1 MNKREKNQWTHV
13 GTIFAFNLLFSPILL
28 AGTAPNTISAAGI
41 RASLTSVNAKVEN
54 KFIQKKTRPTSTHD
68 LKDYES
74 EPIIFGTF
82 QRQKTDVSANINGY
96 HIKSGGVGYLLD
108 YNFKTALDLFEIGGG
123 ATYAESHTNIA
134 TSDTLN
140 SDYGQILGYAN
151 LVENGYFLGLFL
163 SGTESWSK
171 SKRAISGTT
180 LQALSRFKGAAFFSK
195 VRIGHMSRQSDW
207 QLIPEASL
215 YYVHFHESGRNETGA
230 DISNLSVSSSAAD
243 GVKAGIGGRVMYI
256 QPAVTTEI
264 RAFYL
269 RDLKNPLLNP
279 SFTFS
284 ASGAPFASSAQ
295 NNKKNNLNLGASLK
309 YFVRPD
315 LSITGVYDFL
325 VKQQGYTENNA
336 SLLMCWNF

>member
-1 MNKREKNQWTHV
+1 
-13 GTIFAFNLLFSPILL
+13 
-28 AGTAPNTISAAGI
+28 
-41 RASLTSVNAKVEN
+41 
-54 KFIQKKTRPTSTHD
+54 
-68 LKDYES
+68 
-74 EPIIFGTF
+74 
-82 QRQKTDVSANINGY
+82 
-96 HIKSGGVGYLLD
+96 
-108 YNFKTALDLFEIGGG
+108 
-123 ATYAESHTNIA
+123 
-134 TSDTLN
+134 
-140 SDYGQILGYAN
+140 
-151 LVENGYFLGLFL
+151 
-163 SGTESWSK
+163 
-171 SKRAISGTT
+171 
-180 LQALSRFKGAAFFSK
+180 
-195 VRIGHMSRQSDW
+195 
-207 QLIPEASL
+207 
-215 YYVHFHESGRNETGA
+215 
-230 DISNLSVSSSAAD
+230 
-243 GVKAGIGGRVMYI
+243 MYI